1 MKKYLRVENIIF
13 MLFPLAA
20 LIIAIVQANTL
31 AVVIAGAFT
40 ICSAGVVYLLTRA
53 IELGQDNL
61 NLTQQL
67 DEVRRNRDDYMAL
80 YKEYWNKYDAKVSE
94 CKILEHTIQ
103 ELQDQLAISEMK
115 EPVKQEETKEV
126 QKTPR
131 KRQAK
136 GKKSVQEIKTDLLEK
151 RVD

>member
-1 MKKYLRVENIIF
+1 ML
-13 MLFPLAA
+13 MLFPIAGLVAA
-20 LIIAIVQANTL
+20 FLHTPMCTL
-31 AVVIAGAFT
+31 AVVLACVFL
-40 ICSAGVVYLLTRA
+40 ICTGGLIYVMTRGF
-53 IELGQDNL
+53 ELGQENL

-67 DEVRRNRDDYMAL
+67 EEVRKNRDDYMAL